1 MSEFAIELK
10 SVSKTFR
17 IYHEK
22 RNSVYETIVGW
33 FSKKKYYEDLPV
45 LKDVSFSVKKG
56 EMFGIIGRNG
66 AGKTTLLRIISGIY
80 KPDSGSVLING
91 SLVPFLG
98 LGTGFQIELTA
109 RANVIQY
116 GILLGFNKIEIS
128 GLVDEIIKFAELEK
142 FADIKIKNFS
152 SGMYARLAFSTAIQ
166 VDPDVLII
174 DEALLVGDLGFQ
186 QKCFETIN
194 NFKNN
199 GKAIILVTHDMQIIQ
214 SFCDRAMFLDQGI
227 IESIG
232 DPAEVIQAYKL
243 VLSKKID

>member
-10 SVSKTFR
+10 NVSKMFR

-45 LKDVSFSVKKG
+45 LKDISFSVKKG

-116 GILLGFNKIEIS
+116 GILLGFKKKEITDR
-128 GLVDEIIKFAELEK
+128 VDEIIKFAELEK

-194 NFKNN
+194 NFKKN
-199 GKAIILVTHDMQIIQ
+199 GKAIILVTHDMQVVQ
-214 SFCDRAMFLDQGI
+214 SFCDRAMFLNQGI
-227 IESIG
+227 IESVG

-243 VLSKKID
+243 AISKKID

>member
-10 SVSKTFR
+10 NVSKMFR

-22 RNSVYETIVGW
+22 RNSVYETIIGW

-45 LKDVSFSVKKG
+45 LKNINFSVKKG
-56 EMFGIIGRNG
+56 EMFGIIGKNG

-80 KPDSGSVLING
+80 KPDNGSVLING
-91 SLVPFLG
+91 SLIPFLG

-109 RANVIQY
+109 RDNVIQY
-116 GILLGFNKIEIS
+116 GILLGFNKKEIS
-128 GLVDEIIKFAELEK
+128 SRVDEIIKFAELEK

-174 DEALLVGDLGFQ
+174 DEAILVGDLGFQ
-186 QKCFETIN
+186 QKCFEVIDS
-194 NFKNN
+194 FKKK
-199 GKAIILVTHDMQIIQ
+199 GKAIILVTHDMHVVQ
-214 SFCDRAMFLDQGI
+214 SFCDRAVFLNQGI

-243 VLSKKID
+243 VISKKID

>member
-10 SVSKTFR
+10 NVSKTFR

-66 AGKTTLLRIISGIY
+66 AGKTTLLRIIAGIY

-116 GILLGFNKIEIS
+116 GILLGFNKKEIS
-128 GLVDEIIKFAELEK
+128 GLVDKIIKFAELEK

-166 VDPDVLII
+166 ADPDVLII

-199 GKAIILVTHDMQIIQ
+199 GKAIILVTHDMQIVQ
-214 SFCDRAMFLDQGI
+214 SFCDRAMFLDQEI

>member
-1 MSEFAIELK
+1 MSEFPIELK
-10 SVSKTFR
+10 NVSKTFR

>member
-10 SVSKTFR
+10 NVSKMFR

-45 LKDVSFSVKKG
+45 LKDISFSVKKG

-80 KPDSGSVLING
+80 KPDGGSVLING

-116 GILLGFNKIEIS
+116 GILLGFNKKEIS
-128 GLVDEIIKFAELEK
+128 DLVDGIIKFAELEK

-152 SGMYARLAFSTAIQ
+152 SGMYA
-166 VDPDVLII
+166 
-174 DEALLVGDLGFQ
+174 
-186 QKCFETIN
+186 
-194 NFKNN
+194 
-199 GKAIILVTHDMQIIQ
+199 
-214 SFCDRAMFLDQGI
+214 
-227 IESIG
+227 
-232 DPAEVIQAYKL
+232 
-243 VLSKKID
+243 

>member
-1 MSEFAIELK
+1 MLDVAVEVK
-10 SVSKTFR
+10 DVSKRFR
-17 IYHEK
+17 IYHER
-22 RNSVYETIVGW
+22 RNSVYETVVGW
-33 FSKKKYYEDLPV
+33 FSKKKYYENIQV
-45 LKDVSFSVKKG
+45 LQNVSFNVKKG
-56 EMFGIIGRNG
+56 EMFGIVGRNG
-66 AGKTTLLRIISGIY
+66 AGKTTLLRIIAGIY
-80 KPDSGSVLING
+80 KPDSGSVIVNG
-91 SLVPFLG
+91 SLIPFLG
-98 LGTGFQIELTA
+98 LGTGFQVDLTA

-116 GILLGFNKIEIS
+116 GILLGFKKKEIAER
-128 GLVDEIIKFAELEK
+128 VDEVMKFAELER
-142 FADIKIKNFS
+142 FADIKLKNFS

>member
-1 MSEFAIELK
+1 MQEFAIELK
-10 SVSKTFR
+10 NVSKMFR

-45 LKDVSFSVKKG
+45 LKDISFSVKKG

-80 KPDSGSVLING
+80 KTDSGSVLING

-109 RANVIQY
+109 KANVIQY
-116 GILLGFNKIEIS
+116 GILLGFKKKEITDR
-128 GLVDEIIKFAELEK
+128 VDEIIKFAELEK

-194 NFKNN
+194 NFKKN
-199 GKAIILVTHDMQIIQ
+199 GKAIILVTHDMQVVQ
-214 SFCDRAMFLDQGI
+214 SFCDRAMFLNQGI

-232 DPAEVIQAYKL
+232 DPAEVIQAYK
-243 VLSKKID
+243 VVISKKID